1 MKKFLKYLLVIF
13 FFFLLSDNLVY
24 GFKKGEKGKHKKT
37 QVKKKPDNYDPNE
50 ELKVQILTMP
60 EQCPRKSK
68 QGDKLTIHY
77 SGFLPDGKMFDSSLV
92 RNAPLDFILGS
103 QSILPGW
110 NGGLHSMC
118 VGEKRKLIV
127 PSRYAFGEEGY
138 PPVIPARTTLTFE
151 IELLEIG
158 DLEEELNQEEEEED
172 VQT

>member
-1 MKKFLKYLLVIF
+1 
-13 FFFLLSDNLVY
+13 
-24 GFKKGEKGKHKKT
+24 
-37 QVKKKPDNYDPNE
+37 
-50 ELKVQILTMP
+50 MP

-103 QSILPGW
+103 QSILPGNLQTRKFGQTKNFFLNQGW

-138 PPVIPARTTLTFE
+138 PPVIP
-151 IELLEIG
+151 G
-158 DLEEELNQEEEEED
+158 LNSIF
-172 VQT
+172 